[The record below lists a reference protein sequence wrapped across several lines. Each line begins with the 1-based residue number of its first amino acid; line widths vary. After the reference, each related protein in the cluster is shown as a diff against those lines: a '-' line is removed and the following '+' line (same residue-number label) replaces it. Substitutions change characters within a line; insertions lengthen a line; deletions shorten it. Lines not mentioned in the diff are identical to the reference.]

1 MFKLMVGINGV
12 FNCTGSML
20 AHRLS
25 ITNPQ
30 DYGLYSLQTQ
40 TGVGKNQR
48 AWFTPLSP
56 SLRTADQCNQLN
68 YSVAELS
75 VGWVDPWVGLGWVEI
90 FQFLV
95 GWVHYS
101 KSTKNLKGLR

>member
-40 TGVGKNQR
+40 TGVGKNQH

-68 YSVAELS
+68 YSV
-75 VGWVDPWVGLGWVEI
+75 DPWVGLGRDFSV
-90 FQFLV
+90 F
-95 GWVHYS
+95 G
-101 KSTKNLKGLR
+101 GLGPL

>member
-30 DYGLYSLQTQ
+30 DYALYSLQTQ
-40 TGVGKNQR
+40 TGVGKNQH

-75 VGWVDPWVGLGWVEI
+75 VGSVDPWVGLGRDFSV
-90 FQFLV
+90 F
-95 GWVHYS
+95 G
-101 KSTKNLKGLR
+101 GLGPL